1 VVTTKKITGQPEFTL
16 QLRNWNTARQI
27 DTAQFTFFSSRR
39 GRKEA
44 RSRLG
49 HGQCPRGLDP
59 QRNVS
64 SPMLMLR
71 KCLLFVFAVGFFVQG
86 DPVSFVLT
94 DSWTSRAQAII
105 GRPATPASAGGVA
118 RRTTRRCV
126 AGAYR
131 C

>member
-16 QLRNWNTARQI
+16 QLRNWKAAPQI

-39 GRKEA
+39 HKEA

-49 HGQCPRGLDP
+49 HGQRPLGLDP
-59 QRNVS
+59 QRKMS
-64 SPMLMLR
+64 SPMSMLR
-71 KCLLFVFAVGFFVQG
+71 KCLLFVFAAGFFVQG
-86 DPVSFVLT
+86 DPVSFMVT
-94 DSWTSRAQAII
+94 DSRTSLAQAII
-105 GRPATPASAGGVA
+105 GRPATPASAAGVA